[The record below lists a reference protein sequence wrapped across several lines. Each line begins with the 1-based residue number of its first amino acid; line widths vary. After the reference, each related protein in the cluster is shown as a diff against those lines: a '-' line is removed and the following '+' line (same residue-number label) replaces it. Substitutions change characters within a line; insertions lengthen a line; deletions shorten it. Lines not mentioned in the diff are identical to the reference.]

1 MASPETAGCPL
12 VYGWR
17 DALIDKKAGI
27 DAGDRGEVTIPAVN
41 LRCPGIPVNENPRDL
56 FKDDMAELGL
66 R

>member
-1 MASPETAGCPL
+1 M
-12 VYGWR
+12 YGWR